1 MEQGITRTE
10 KIKGGEYILEEGT
23 WAFWAYVMQS
33 GKAKVLKN
41 IHGKQVQIGS
51 LQKGDVF
58 GEMAFLGG
66 AKRSAS
72 VVADGDVEVGMIP
85 KDTFME
91 AIDQL
96 PRDVQAKLDGLVS
109 DLTCISEIAGH
120 LIARLQDV
128 ENIKQRLIDVKTF
141 EKEVEKMPD
150 LLRGTAIA
158 MAKRLNG
165 AIHGCSKLTTQIE
178 EAVRPVV
185 DLSVS
190 LTQKSH

>member
-1 MEQGITRTE
+1 MEQGVTRTE
-10 KIKGGEYILEEGT
+10 KMKDGETILEEGT

-33 GKAKVLKN
+33 GKAKVYKN
-41 IHGKQVQIGS
+41 VHGKPVQIGS
-51 LQKGDVF
+51 LKKGDIF

-66 AKRSAS
+66 AKRTAS

-91 AIDQL
+91 AISQL
-96 PRDVQAKLDGLVS
+96 PRDVQSKLNGLVS
-109 DLTCISEIAGH
+109 DLTCVSEISGH

-128 ENIKQRLIDVKTF
+128 ENIKQRLIDVKSF
-141 EKEVEKMPD
+141 EKQVEKMPE

-165 AIHGCSKLTTQIE
+165 AIEGCSKLTTQIE
-178 EAVRPVV
+178 EAVKPVV
-185 DLSVS
+185 DLSAGF
-190 LTQKSH
+190 TQKSR